1 MPRGY
6 QTQGP
11 LAQQGDAQQGKR
23 WECPAHFSLRPATVP
38 ALPCWL
44 ETEKLKSTPIASS
57 AASQR
62 PLLGSCVKNITENL
76 NRHTGVA
83 ASQAHR
89 PPGPQGLSALL
100 TTCVNRAQAKTFC
113 RAGSRKEGGGNSP
126 DPQGSPCSLLCGWPG
141 CHGNLR
147 GQGLV
152 GGNGPLAP
160 RREIR
165 D

>member
-1 MPRGY
+1 MGVPSSL
-6 QTQGP
+6 QFP
-11 LAQQGDAQQGKR
+11 PSHCASPPMLAGNR
-23 WECPAHFSLRPATVP
+23 
-38 ALPCWL
+38 
-44 ETEKLKSTPIASS
+44 KLKSTPIASF

-76 NRHTGVA
+76 INKHTGVA
-83 ASQAHR
+83 ASQAPR

-100 TTCVNRAQAKTFC
+100 TTCVNGAQAKIFC
-113 RAGSRKEGGGNSP
+113 RAGSWKEGGGNSP

-152 GGNGPLAP
+152 GGSGPLAP

-165 D
+165 G